1 MKIQTIQDYNNL
13 INLLRSKSDG
23 ADYINFQ
30 KKIINTQKEII
41 GVRSPVLREIA
52 KSIDK
57 NSFAL
62 LTFGDNKI
70 YEEVLVK
77 GFFIAKQSDFVLAT
91 SMLDNLLP
99 QFDTWAETDAIC
111 CNLNFV
117 KKNKQLSYNYFANLT
132 KSNLEFVCR
141 FGIVCLMKYFI
152 TDDFCPLIAL
162 LNNVKCDKYHV
173 NMAISW
179 LICEILVK
187 NPQNAVS
194 IIKTII
200 NNYNFSDFVINKAIQ
215 KATESFRL
223 DPVSKTE
230 LRKLKK

>member
-13 INLLRSKSDG
+13 MNLLRSKSDG

-41 GVRSPVLREIA
+41 GVRSPVLREIS

-91 SMLDNLLP
+91 SMLDDLLP

-152 TDDFCPLIAL
+152 TDDFYPLITL
-162 LNNVKCDKYHV
+162 LNDIKCDKYYV

-179 LICEILVK
+179 LLCEILVK
-187 NPQNAVS
+187 NPQNTVS
-194 IIKTII
+194 IMKTII

-223 DPVSKTE
+223 DTISKTE

>member
-1 MKIQTIQDYNNL
+1 MKIQNIQDYNNL

-30 KKIINTQKEII
+30 KKIINTKKEII

-91 SMLDNLLP
+91 SMLNNLLP

-117 KKNKQLSYNYFANLT
+117 KKNKQLSYDYFANLT
-132 KSNLEFVCR
+132 KSNSEFVCR

-152 TDDFCPLIAL
+152 TDDFYPLIAL
-162 LNNVKCDKYHV
+162 LNDVKCDKYYV

-179 LICEILVK
+179 LLCEILVK

-194 IIKTII
+194 IMKTVI
-200 NNYNFSDFVINKAIQ
+200 NNYSFSDLVINKAIQ

-223 DPVSKTE
+223 DPISKTE

>member
-13 INLLRSKSDG
+13 MNLLRSKSDG
-23 ADYINFQ
+23 VDYINFQ

-41 GVRSPVLREIA
+41 GVRLPVLREIA

-57 NSFAL
+57 NNFTL

-91 SMLDNLLP
+91 SMLDDLLP
-99 QFDTWAETDAIC
+99 QFDTWAETDTIC

-117 KKNKQLSYNYFANLT
+117 KKHKQLSYNYFANLT
-132 KSNLEFVCR
+132 KSNSQFVCR

-152 TDDFCPLIAL
+152 TDDFYPLITL
-162 LNNVKCDKYHV
+162 LNDIKCDKYYV

-179 LICEILVK
+179 LLCEILVK
-187 NPQNAVS
+187 NPQNTVS
-194 IIKTII
+194 IMKTII

-215 KATESFRL
+215 KVTESFRL
-223 DPVSKTE
+223 DTISKTE

>member
-1 MKIQTIQDYNNL
+1 MKIQTSHDYNNL

-141 FGIVCLMKYFI
+141 FGIVCLMKCFI

-162 LNNVKCDKYHV
+162 LNNVKCDKYYV

-194 IIKTII
+194 IMKTII
-200 NNYNFSDFVINKAIQ
+200 NNYNF
-215 KATESFRL
+215 L
-223 DPVSKTE
+223 DDYDK
-230 LRKLKK
+230 